1 MQDRPTYDELLAAV
15 ERFLD
20 QEIVPNVPGPRG
32 FHARVAANVLRI
44 VRRELAAEEDHL
56 AAEWEGLDALLG
68 VEPRP
73 ASLEALRAAIR
84 ARTAR
89 LCELIRA
96 GEADSGP
103 FRQAVVQ
110 HVRRTVRHK
119 LLVCNPAWLGGPAG
133 GLTKEGGE
141 SGPAG

>member
-20 QEIVPNVPGPRG
+20 QEIVPSVPGSRG

-44 VRRELAAEEDHL
+44 VRRELAAEDDHL
-56 AAEWEGLDALLG
+56 AAEWAGLDALLG
-68 VEPRP
+68 PRRRP
-73 ASLEALRAAIR
+73 RGRQAIR
-84 ARTAR
+84 SAIRERTAH

-96 GEADSGP
+96 GEADTGP
-103 FRQAVVQ
+103 FRQAVVE

-119 LLVCNPAWLGGPAG
+119 LLVCNPAWIDGPG
-133 GLTKEGGE
+133 TGQPRTGE
-141 SGPAG
+141 ETG